1 MHSSQQVI
9 QPPGSPETLD
19 TVRTLREARAAK
31 SLPARERESRERSL
45 KNLEELS
52 LEERLRL
59 YKRVHAAKKAIAQ
72 RVTDAIQS
80 SMEADSNLHQ
90 ESTSRREQNGHI
102 VRPKTPREVDEEV
115 DAVGRRALDD
125 IVAAERKE
133 EQLVMALRKKL
144 ATKTTRKK
152 LSSDCEDS
160 EIGAASQQK
169 DNDAIAPAKQKSG
182 LFGKLLSRS

>member
-90 ESTSRREQNGHI
+90 ESTSRRDI